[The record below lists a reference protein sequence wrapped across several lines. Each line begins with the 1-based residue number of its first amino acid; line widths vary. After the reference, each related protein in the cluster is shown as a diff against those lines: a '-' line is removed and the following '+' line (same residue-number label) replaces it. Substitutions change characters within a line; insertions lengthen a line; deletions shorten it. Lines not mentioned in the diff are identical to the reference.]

1 MDQQKQNEIVWR
13 YLRKEDKTFI
23 WPIDTP
29 ELVKNLE
36 KEKEIKS
43 LTLDRLEYKEQEA
56 EVIAED
62 EKTKKRELKQK
73 FFWRI
78 QSAS

>member
-1 MDQQKQNEIVWR
+1 MKLFEDI
-13 YLRKEDKTFI
+13 LREEDKTFI
-23 WPIDTP
+23 WPIETP
-29 ELVKNLE
+29 ELVTKWE

-62 EKTKKRELKQK
+62 EKQKKKELKQK
-73 FFWRI
+73 FF
-78 QSAS
+78 